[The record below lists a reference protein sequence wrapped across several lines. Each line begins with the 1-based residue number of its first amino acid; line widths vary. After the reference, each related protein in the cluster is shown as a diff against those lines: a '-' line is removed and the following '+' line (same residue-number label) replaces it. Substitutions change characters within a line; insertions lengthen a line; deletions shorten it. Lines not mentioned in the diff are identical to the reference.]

1 MRAYLTIILI
11 GLVSAFIG
19 IIPLFKR
26 KADKYTVLSAFVL
39 FLIMPY
45 VVYHLSLPWTQWWW
59 KGMIVS
65 AVLTLPLVCLLYTSG
80 SKKPGPVNWQVSFF
94 RM

>member
-45 VVYHLSLPWTQWWW
+45 VFIT
-59 KGMIVS
+59 
-65 AVLTLPLVCLLYTSG
+65 
-80 SKKPGPVNWQVSFF
+80 
-94 RM
+94 

>member
-65 AVLTLPLVCLLYTSG
+65 AVLTRSEERRVGKECRSRWSPYH
-80 SKKPGPVNWQVSFF
+80 
-94 RM
+94 

>member
-45 VVYHLSLPWTQWWW
+45 VVYHLSLPWTD
-59 KGMIVS
+59 
-65 AVLTLPLVCLLYTSG
+65 
-80 SKKPGPVNWQVSFF
+80 
-94 RM
+94 